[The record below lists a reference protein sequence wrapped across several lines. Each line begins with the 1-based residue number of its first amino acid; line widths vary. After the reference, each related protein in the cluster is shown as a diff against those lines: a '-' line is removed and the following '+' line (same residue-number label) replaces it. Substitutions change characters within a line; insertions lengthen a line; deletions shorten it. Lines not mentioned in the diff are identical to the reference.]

1 MKNQKITALCNFVCA
16 ALLVVMLVMLF
27 QPFWSCEDCKSHK
40 DVKDEVSIAEY
51 LWRPRQHDKLADDL
65 TDYYKDI
72 YGKNYRD
79 ASGKKF
85 QFRAN
90 EILPSMLTAFLASA
104 VGIICCVLLSK
115 HFWVAAFP
123 LVAGL
128 GGILGFTTCPAL
140 QIGKNMQMHLI
151 VAIVVSAVAAISLI
165 LGAVLASAN
174 KRRKAAEQVGM

>member
-1 MKNQKITALCNFVCA
+1 MKNQKITALCNFLCA

-40 DVKDEVSIAEY
+40 DAQDEVSIAEF
-51 LWRPRQHDKLADDL
+51 LWRPKQHDKLADDM
-65 TDYYKDI
+65 TDYYKEI
-72 YGKNYRD
+72 YGRDYRD

-104 VGIICCVLLSK
+104 AGIICCVLLHK

-140 QIGKNMQMHLI
+140 RVGKNPQTYLMFSVI
-151 VAIVVSAVAAISLI
+151 VSAVAAIALVF
-165 LGAVLASAN
+165 GAVTTILE
-174 KRRKAAEQVGM
+174 KRRKREE